1 MEVSEDR
8 RKRSENYG
16 RISEN
21 RWQRRFPDAKPASD
35 YDNIHRHIDFWH
47 GEHGVDVKGRKL
59 PYQIWLEFKNVLGE
73 NGWMKGDAK
82 WISIDFPQITG
93 FVLFQR
99 EECLEWCRSMF
110 RDKNFEYAR
119 NSRDAYKKLYSRS
132 EWGRD
137 DLMTCVT
144 IHDLLELNSFTYV
157 GWSEEDIMQA
167 GGNKTSM
174 QYTHPQTGR
183 EMIFRTY

>member
-47 GEHGVDVKGRKL
+47 GDKGVDVKGRKL
-59 PYQIWLEFKNVLGE
+59 PHQIWLEFKNVLGE
-73 NGWMKGDAK
+73 KGWMKGDAK

-93 FVLFQR
+93 FVMFQR
-99 EECLEWCRSMF
+99 EECLDWCRDQF
-110 RDKNFEYAR
+110 RRDGFEYAT
-119 NSRDAYKKLYSRS
+119 NSKDAYRKLYTRAK
-132 EWGRD
+132 WGRD

-144 IHDLLELNSFTYV
+144 IHDLLDLESFRYV
-157 GWSEEDIMQA
+157 KWSDEDIDRV
-167 GGNKTSM
+167 GGSKTSM
-174 QYTHPQTGR
+174 RYIHPENGNT
-183 EMIFRTY
+183 MTFTTY